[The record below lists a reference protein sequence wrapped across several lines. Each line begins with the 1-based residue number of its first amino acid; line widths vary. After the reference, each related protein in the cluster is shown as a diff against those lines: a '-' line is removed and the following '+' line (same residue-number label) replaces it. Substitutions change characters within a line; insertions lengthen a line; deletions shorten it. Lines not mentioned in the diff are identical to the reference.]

1 MSSARL
7 QLDPVDKILLQLDP
21 VDKILLRRNLGKDG
35 KAGRVF
41 ATEVMRRCDKYVPFR
56 MGPLKNTARI
66 EGTKIIYPAS
76 HAKKNYYSN
85 TGRGQDGTAAG
96 GLRGKQWDKRMM
108 AAEGKE
114 CVKAVVRYVGGRQE

>member
-1 MSSARL
+1 MSNAR
-7 QLDPVDKILLQLDP
+7 LQLDP

-41 ATEVMRRCDKYVPFR
+41 ATEVMRRCNKYVPFR
-56 MGPLKNTARI
+56 TGTLKNTARI
-66 EGTKIIYPAS
+66 EGTKIVYPAPY
-76 HAKKNYYSN
+76 AKQNYYSN
-85 TGRGQDGTAAG
+85 AGRSQDGTATG

-114 CVKAVVRYVGGRQE
+114 CVRATAQYVGGRQE